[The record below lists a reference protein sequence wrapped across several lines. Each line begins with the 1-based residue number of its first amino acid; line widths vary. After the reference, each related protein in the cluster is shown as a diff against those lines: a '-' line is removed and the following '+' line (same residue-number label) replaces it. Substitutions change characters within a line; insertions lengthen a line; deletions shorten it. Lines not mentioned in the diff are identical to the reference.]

1 MTLLFFYKMN
11 TTDPQS
17 GGSEL
22 KKSCLLF
29 GLEELRICRI
39 LRIMAEYWNLAEFA
53 EFLEF
58 DCIIGTSAISEIEE
72 FYRILV
78 ANNRIIEF

>member
-11 TTDPQS
+11 ITDPQS

-22 KKSCLLF
+22 QKSCLLF
-29 GLEELRICRI
+29 GLEELRI
-39 LRIMAEYWNLAEFA
+39 WNLAEFWNIAEFA

-58 DCIIGTSAISEIEE
+58 DHGS
-72 FYRILV
+72 
-78 ANNRIIEF
+78 